1 MRANRFGD
9 YSNIPPARLLEL
21 AEERGRQWT
30 GTLGRP
36 WLDRV
41 RRHPVELRCCMPGCH
56 QVRRQTNIP
65 LPSMTTT
72 PNFQVWKVVG
82 MCGNHILEPPEQL
95 PRSFTLDMLRRFDF
109 TLPNTQN
116 LSPLHSRVLE
126 YPAITAH
133 PGHPPWKCWVI
144 CFFGDGITRPRV
156 ELLDIYGLEINGKA
170 PQHPLP
176 TQQCLHR

>member
-1 MRANRFGD
+1 
-9 YSNIPPARLLEL
+9 
-21 AEERGRQWT
+21 
-30 GTLGRP
+30 
-36 WLDRV
+36 
-41 RRHPVELRCCMPGCH
+41 
-56 QVRRQTNIP
+56 
-65 LPSMTTT
+65 
-72 PNFQVWKVVG
+72 

-144 CFFGDGITRPRV
+144 CFFGDGPTRPRV

-170 PQHPLP
+170 PNTPYQLNNVCTDEAEEAPKEGKKRTRSVAAKAAP
-176 TQQCLHR
+176 TT